1 MIEKVVTKCNL
12 QDWCKVK
19 DDLNYWLSKTPQ
31 QRIEAVEY
39 LRSQYYGNSAGLQR
53 TVRVVERSPTKKP

>member
-1 MIEKVVTKCNL
+1 MIEKVVTKYNL

-53 TVRVVERSPTKKP
+53 TVRVVERSPTKKA

>member
-31 QRIEAVEY
+31 ERVAVVEH
-39 LRSQYYGNSAGLQR
+39 LRRRYYGDSAGLQR
-53 TVRVVERSPTKKP
+53 TVRVVERSPIKKA